1 MRSNAKSPRSS
12 PSLRRPTERTL
23 RWVLTLAALACLSGC
38 ATQAVQPWQRGRL
51 ARWDMRWDPDPLQA
65 AMNQHAYFSKE
76 GTSGEIGAAGGG
88 CGCN

>member
-1 MRSNAKSPRSS
+1 MRPDPR
-12 PSLRRPTERTL
+12 R
-23 RWVLTLAALACLSGC
+23 ALASIVIALLLAGC
-38 ATQAVQPWQRGRL
+38 ATQPVQPWERGRL

-65 AMNQHAYFSKE
+65 AMTQHAHFSKE

>member
-1 MRSNAKSPRSS
+1 MPRDL
-12 PSLRRPTERTL
+12 PLRIARA
-23 RWVLTLAALACLSGC
+23 VLVFAVLAAAAGC
-38 ATQAVQPWQRGRL
+38 ATQPVQPWERGRL

-65 AMNQHAYFSKE
+65 AMTKHTYFSKE

>member
-1 MRSNAKSPRSS
+1 MRSNVKS
-12 PSLRRPTERTL
+12 PSLSPSPPCSERAL
-23 RWVLTLAALACLSGC
+23 RWLLALIVLTCLGGC
-38 ATQAVQPWQRGRL
+38 ATQTVQPWQRGRL

-65 AMNQHAYFSKE
+65 AMDQHAYFSKE

>member
-1 MRSNAKSPRSS
+1 MHRNVLVRAFARI
-12 PSLRRPTERTL
+12 TL
-23 RWVLTLAALACLSGC
+23 ITAAIVLAGC
-38 ATQAVQPWQRGRL
+38 ATSPVQPWERGRL

-65 AMNQHAYFSKE
+65 AMTKHSYFSKE

>member
-1 MRSNAKSPRSS
+1 MRSNAKSPRLS
-12 PSLRRPTERTL
+12 RPIDRVMRL
-23 RWVLTLAALACLSGC
+23 LLAGVVLAGLGGC
-38 ATQAVQPWQRGRL
+38 AKQAVQPWQRGRL